1 MSIDIINLIEKNPIT
16 KLNGDY
22 QSKLIDKV
30 QKTFNNYEQQM
41 FLASFYCYL
50 NHDNKND
57 FIIDLNNVWQ
67 WLGFSQKV
75 NAKRVLEK
83 NFIIDNDYKI
93 LLCQVAKQTSDTR
106 GHPWRRTKMCIYKR
120 KSYIQ

>member
-1 MSIDIINLIEKNPIT
+1 MSIDIVNLIEKNPIT

-50 NHDNKND
+50 NNDNKNN
-57 FIIDLNNVWQ
+57 FVIDLDNV
-67 WLGFSQKV
+67 
-75 NAKRVLEK
+75 
-83 NFIIDNDYKI
+83 
-93 LLCQVAKQTSDTR
+93 
-106 GHPWRRTKMCIYKR
+106 
-120 KSYIQ
+120 